1 VRQTMRMSEPSEGR
15 NGGARRLALGGLVA
29 GLVPLL
35 LLGPMFVYQ
44 MEFMLYTWAWPTLAG
59 ALGLGLSGL
68 AWYRAGAD
76 RRGRLL
82 AGVGLTISAL
92 GLVVA
97 LAGWVGMMA
106 SMVTPMPAMPMP

>member
-1 VRQTMRMSEPSEGR
+1 MNEAGERRGQV
-15 NGGARRLALGGLVA
+15 GARWLALGGLVA
-29 GLVPLL
+29 GLVPLV

-76 RRGRLL
+76 RRGRWL
-82 AGVGLTISAL
+82 AVAGLIVSGL
-92 GLVVA
+92 GMAVA

-106 SMVTPMPAMPMP
+106 MMQTPMPAMPLQ